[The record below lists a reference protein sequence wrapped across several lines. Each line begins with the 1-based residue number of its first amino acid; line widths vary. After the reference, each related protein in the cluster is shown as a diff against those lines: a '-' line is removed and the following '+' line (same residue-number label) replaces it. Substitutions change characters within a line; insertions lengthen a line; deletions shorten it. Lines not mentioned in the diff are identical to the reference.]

1 LSPPAPIQLV
11 VSTHFDDAALSLAH
25 VLQRAAERATVLTVC
40 GGVPPR
46 DLAVSDWDARSG
58 FASPSEAARMR
69 GLEDACA
76 CAVTGARRVRLR
88 HLDAPYRD
96 RPLRSHAI
104 RAAVERR
111 LGEGAVLWLPA
122 AIGDHPDHVG
132 VRTALL
138 PLAASLPASRVGV
151 YADLPYAGW
160 RGYRLPRVVARALPG
175 LRARDVRL
183 RGEAFE
189 RKLEA
194 VRCHA
199 SQIDGLDDAAPGLL
213 DPSSVLARERIWTA

>member
-1 LSPPAPIQLV
+1 LSPSAPVQLV

-40 GGVPPR
+40 GGVPSR
-46 DLAVSDWDARSG
+46 DLAVSDWDAHSG
-58 FASPSEAARMR
+58 FASPSEAARTR
-69 GLEDACA
+69 GLEDARA

-88 HLDAPYRD
+88 HLDAPYRE
-96 RPLRSHAI
+96 RPLRTHAI
-104 RAAVERR
+104 RAAVQRH
-111 LGEGAVLWLPA
+111 LSEGAVLWLPA
-122 AIGDHPDHVG
+122 AIGDHPDHLD

-138 PLAASLPASRVGV
+138 PLAASLPASRLGV
-151 YADLPYAGW
+151 YADLPYASW
-160 RGYRLPRVVARALPG
+160 CGYRLPRAVARALPG

-183 RGEAFE
+183 RGEVFE

-199 SQIDGLDDAAPGLL
+199 SQIDGLDEAAPGLL
-213 DPSSVLARERIWTA
+213 DPDGVLARERIWTA